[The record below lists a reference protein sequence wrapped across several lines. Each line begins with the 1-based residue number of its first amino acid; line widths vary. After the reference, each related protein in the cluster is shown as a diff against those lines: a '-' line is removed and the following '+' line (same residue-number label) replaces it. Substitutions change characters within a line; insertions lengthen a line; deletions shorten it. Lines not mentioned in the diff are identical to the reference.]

1 MLQIGISYF
10 SDCTNSRL
18 VFVVAGGNIVFAS
31 GKSLGHHFDD
41 ALHFTGF

>member
-1 MLQIGISYF
+1 MFQTGISYF

-18 VFVVAGGNIVFAS
+18 VFVVAGSNIVFAS

-41 ALHFTGF
+41 ALHIAGF